1 MGKSL
6 KVFTWPQ
13 IYYGSLWGGRIMTS
27 SRLPVT
33 NAMSNLGT
41 LVAILITWFTC
52 VVGSCVGCKWGPPA
66 CDAPAVINTEEIS
79 PLWLSALRRPEQLQK
94 RSRQPLTGLSSVTR
108 QIKPINGR
116 TGLLVLAKCTPSYPF
131 QFIPKASVWGCVK
144 WYCVSHLI
152 WALWAQSG
160 PL

>member
-1 MGKSL
+1 MTWNILWVIMGGKNND
-6 KVFTWPQ
+6 FFQ
-13 IYYGSLWGGRIMTS
+13 ITCDQCNVKLGHLGGNFNHMVYLCC
-27 SRLPVT
+27 RLVCW
-33 NAMSNLGT
+33 LQ
-41 LVAILITWFTC
+41 
-52 VVGSCVGCKWGPPA
+52 WGPPA